1 MELIQFMPT
10 MFFSALAF
18 WKPSPVLFVLAG
30 VCALFNGLNW
40 YDAFGTH
47 EALAI
52 SLMLI
57 VYCLVCWGFAFRYI
71 FWRETD

>member
-1 MELIQFMPT
+1 MELIQLIPM

-18 WKPSPVLFVLAG
+18 WKSNPVLFIMAG
-30 VCALFNGLNW
+30 SCAFFNGLNW

-57 VYCLVCWGFAFRYI
+57 VYCFICWGFAFKYI
-71 FWRETD
+71 FWRETE